1 MLRLCSMY
9 YRQSF
14 ELQSSVLAAHLAV
27 IRGRSVAY
35 TPMQTVRYQCGL
47 ASQFTQFT
55 GPAVPA
61 TLHSCEAAARWHRM
75 SDICLHLWRVTPVEL
90 EMEPGPATPAVR
102 RRVQRQ
108 RLESRQRRR
117 RLPMV
122 ASDRPS
128 FWRTFFCCVVAE

>member
-61 TLHSCEAAARWHRM
+61 TLHSCEAAARCHRM
-75 SDICLHLWRVTPVEL
+75 SDMSASMAGDAGGAGDGAGPGDPSSAAPSPASASGVATTSTSTAHGRFRPPVFL
-90 EMEPGPATPAVR
+90 ARFLLLR
-102 RRVQRQ
+102 R
-108 RLESRQRRR
+108 S
-117 RLPMV
+117 
-122 ASDRPS
+122 
-128 FWRTFFCCVVAE
+128 